1 MFGILSAT
9 VVDPFQ
15 SEVGRAAPERASN
28 SRPWLET
35 AMSLANRSTSP
46 A

>member
-15 SEVGRAAPERASN
+15 SEVGGAAPERASN
-28 SRPWLET
+28 SRPRLET